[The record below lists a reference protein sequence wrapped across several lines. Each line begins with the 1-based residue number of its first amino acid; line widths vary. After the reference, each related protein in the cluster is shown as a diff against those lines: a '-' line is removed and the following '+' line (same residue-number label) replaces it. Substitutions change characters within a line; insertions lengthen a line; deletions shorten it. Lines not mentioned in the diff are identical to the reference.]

1 MSKLEKFAVLNLILS
16 SVGLMIMLIRFLV
29 NIYSFKIIVSVLAF
43 VLCSFLM
50 ASYIF
55 RYKFQK
61 QGSQYYDERDK
72 LIHKKAVFAG
82 FITMFLIL
90 FVSSFLTFLI
100 FLPDNSISI
109 GLLLGIV
116 SLSYMSVFFAE
127 SIAILVQYGWE
138 NKGE

>member
-1 MSKLEKFAVLNLILS
+1 
-16 SVGLMIMLIRFLV
+16 MLIRFLV

-43 VLCSFLM
+43 ILSCFLM

-72 LIHKKAVFAG
+72 LIHKKGFFVG
-82 FITMFLIL
+82 FITMFLAL
-90 FVSSFLTFLI
+90 SLLSLLTFFI
-100 FLPDNSISI
+100 FIPDGSISI

-116 SLSYMSVFFAE
+116 SFSYMSIFFAE
-127 SIAILVQYGWE
+127 SIAILVQYSWAG
-138 NKGE
+138 KG